1 MFVGIQTRII
11 PATNTKPTR
20 IKAYSEREAVTL
32 PVDHALTRDQRHHAA
47 AKALAE
53 KFEWKGVWVYGGSPD
68 GKGNV
73 YVRVGDIAAP
83 LLKQVPPESIGPF
96 AFEVK

>member
-1 MFVGIQTRII
+1 MFVAIQTRII
-11 PATNTKPTR
+11 PATSTKPTR
-20 IKAYSEREAVTL
+20 IKAYSERGAITESY
-32 PVDHALTRDQRHHAA
+32 DHALTRDQRHHAA

-53 KFEWKGVWVYGGSPD
+53 KFSWKGIWVYGGAPD

-73 YVRVGDIAAP
+73 YVRVE
-83 LLKQVPPESIGPF
+83 PENPSDWKHEALVNSPAF